1 MHIYMSAQIYIYIYI
16 CISNDMH
23 PANVVLWCWHPPSL
37 RLQPALGYE
46 IEERGRGQESGD
58 GGSIN
63 GVYPQVM
70 ASKQ

>member
-1 MHIYMSAQIYIYIYI
+1 
-16 CISNDMH
+16 MH

>member
-1 MHIYMSAQIYIYIYI
+1 MMLASTIA
-16 CISNDMH
+16 
-23 PANVVLWCWHPPSL
+23 ALA
-37 RLQPALGYE
+37 ALGYE
-46 IEERGRGQESGD
+46 IEERGQGQESGD